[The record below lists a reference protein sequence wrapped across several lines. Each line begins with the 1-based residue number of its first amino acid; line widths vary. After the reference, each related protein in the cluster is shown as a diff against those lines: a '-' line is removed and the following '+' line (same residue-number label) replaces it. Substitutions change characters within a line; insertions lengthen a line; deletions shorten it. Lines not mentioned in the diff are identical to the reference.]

1 MDPLDAQIRQVFSFD
16 TPDLALNA
24 KGVVVRERRVQGAA
38 TTPSS
43 SSDPSSPSKLF
54 ARD

>member
-24 KGVVVRERRVQGAA
+24 KGVVVRERRVQRR
-38 TTPSS
+38 
-43 SSDPSSPSKLF
+43 SDDSVIKLRPSSPSKLF